1 MRVFVYGTLMK
12 SGANHRVLVDL
23 GARLV
28 GDATTAEPRT
38 LVDLGPYPAL
48 LACDAERDAKASRVH
63 GEVYELAEEAIAE
76 LDAFEGCPDLYVRE
90 RIALEEGDA
99 FTYVLARDAPR
110 HARAVDS
117 GRYDGRGRILI
128 ENAREAADALDNDAL
143 NDDVSPSSPR

>member
-76 LDAFEGCPDLYVRE
+76 LDEFEGCPDLYVRE
-90 RIALEEGDA
+90 AIALGEGEA
-99 FTYVLARDAPR
+99 FTYVLAREAPS
-110 HARAVDS
+110 HARHVEG
-117 GRYDGRGRILI
+117 GRYVRRGQILV
-128 ENAREAADALDNDAL
+128 ENAREAADDLDNEAL
-143 NDDVSPSSPR
+143 NDDVSDASVG